1 MSLEFNIAGKAG
13 QKQQRK
19 LLATYVN
26 VNPDATGISDCEWEL
41 QGLGVESSAVEY
53 NMEIDTKHDI
63 TGVVE
68 SDVKYTE
75 PTQEFDP
82 NTVRCGRKLSAILCD
97 IERRCAFEEYSGFYV
112 LLVQGFLQDSKK
124 AMAAEVHSGCT
135 IEVSSLGGDSYV
147 DQPFTIHFSNNK
159 TLGTVPAISASPA
172 FTAAGSAGV
181 G

>member
-1 MSLEFNIAGKAG
+1 MSEFSIAGKAG

-26 VNPDATGISDCEWEL
+26 VNPGATGIQDCEWEL

-53 NMEIDTKHDI
+53 NMEAETTHDI

-68 SDVKYTE
+68 TTIKWSE

-82 NTVRCGRKLSAILCD
+82 NTVRCGRKLSEILCD
-97 IERRCAFEEYSGFYV
+97 IERRCAYEEYSRFYV
-112 LLVQGFLQDSKK
+112 LLVHGFLQNSTS

-135 IEVSSLGGDSYV
+135 IEVNSLGGDSYV
-147 DQPFTIHFSNNK
+147 DQPFTIHFSNDK
-159 TLGTVPAISASPA
+159 TLGTVPAITASPE
-172 FTAAGSAGV
+172 FTASQAAG
-181 G
+181 